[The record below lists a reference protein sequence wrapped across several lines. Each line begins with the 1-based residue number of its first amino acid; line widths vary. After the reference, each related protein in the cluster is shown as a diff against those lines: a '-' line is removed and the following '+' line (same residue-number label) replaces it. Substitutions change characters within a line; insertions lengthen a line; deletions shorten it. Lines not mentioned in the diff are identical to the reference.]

1 MKNLVVTLP
10 AAAVLFFSSSLV
22 AQETPDPLAETL
34 ETIEANIELH
44 EWLSLLDLAEP
55 NHRQTQLG
63 MGMKH
68 AQYIA
73 ELLGLNYEGNSIAG
87 EDKVVGQDD
96 LSQIRQ
102 VEWKRRKYEAEWISV
117 MGTVTMSDG
126 EVLLLEIN
134 LLKSGDGHDS
144 VSLRRRCTIS
154 GPVR

>member
-1 MKNLVVTLP
+1 MKNLVASLLVGLGL
-10 AAAVLFFSSSLV
+10 AFSPNLI
-22 AQETPDPLAETL
+22 AQETPDPLAQTL

-55 NHRQTQLG
+55 NHRKTQLDL
-63 MGMKH
+63 GMKH

-87 EDKVVGQDD
+87 EDNVVGQDD

-102 VEWKRRKYEAEWISV
+102 VEWKRRKHEAEWISV

-134 LLKSGDGHDS
+134 LLKSDGGY
-144 VSLRRRCTIS
+144 VLT
-154 GPVR
+154 GAVG